1 MFHESKVNKLLT
13 EEIMDHRYII
23 LILFIGGFIGW
34 SVLGIIVYY
43 VFTRTMKEVNMIKE
57 IQMDLKIVKEEI
69 KELK

>member
-1 MFHESKVNKLLT
+1 MFLVSRVNKLLT

-23 LILFIGGFIGW
+23 LILLIGGFIGW

-43 VFTRTMKEVNMIKE
+43 VFTRTMKEVDMIRE

>member
-1 MFHESKVNKLLT
+1 MFLVSQVNKLLT
-13 EEIMDHRYII
+13 EEIMDHNHII
-23 LILFIGGFIGW
+23 LILFIGGFTGW

-43 VFTRTMKEVNMIKE
+43 VFTRTMKEVNMIRE

>member
-1 MFHESKVNKLLT
+1 
-13 EEIMDHRYII
+13 MDHRYII
-23 LILFIGGFIGW
+23 LILFTGGFIGW

-57 IQMDLKIVKEEI
+57 IQIDLKIVKEEI